1 MLNTIKI
8 FIWLGLSG
16 CLLAILAVITTFF
29 LLKPSLPEIS
39 LVDES
44 QLQMPLKIYTE
55 DAVLIGEFGEI
66 KRRPLKFNEIPIDI
80 KNAFLAAEDDA
91 FFNHQGISY
100 TGLLRSIIRCIG
112 PDGCFGGGGT
122 ISMQVVRGYLLT
134 RDQTILRK
142 AKEIFL
148 ALELESNLTKEEI
161 FELYVNRN
169 FFGNR
174 SYGIEAASN
183 TYFNKSVPDLTLA
196 ESAAIAA
203 MAQSPSRINAIK
215 APLRT
220 KQRRYWI
227 LSRMLKLRLINSKTY
242 IEALDEPLR
251 VANDIDLYE
260 TDGRYLAELARQ
272 EIIKRYGL
280 KAYKNGWSV
289 FTTINSK
296 SQDSAQKH
304 LNAGA
309 KKVLISAPAQNPD
322 KTIVYGVNHET
333 LSHGDK
339 IISNASCTTNC
350 LAPLAKVI
358 NDNFV
363 LKSGLINTVHASTND
378 QSLLDVAHSDLY
390 RARAASASIIPS
402 KTGAAKAIGLVIPEL
417 EGKLNGMATRVPVL
431 NVSMLDMTF
440 ETAKKF
446 SIQELIDSIVL
457 AAGSSMNGVL
467 SICDLPLVS
476 ADFNHNDSSSIFD
489 LNHIYQIGN
498 QTKILAWYDNEWG
511 FSKRMLEM
519 SLYIKNLSKV
529 SLKESA

>member
-1 MLNTIKI
+1 MKI
-8 FIWLGLSG
+8 AINGFGRIGKNIARHLIDNNYLAGQGGDLELVAINDLGSIESN
-16 CLLAILAVITTFF
+16 AH
-29 LLKPSLPEIS
+29 LLKFDSLHGQIANNISAEANEII
-39 LVDES
+39 VDES
-44 QLQMPLKIYTE
+44 SIKYFSQRDPLE
-55 DAVLIGEFGEI
+55 LPWSDLD
-66 KRRPLKFNEIPIDI
+66 IDI
-80 KNAFLAAEDDA
+80 VFECT
-91 FFNHQGISY
+91 GIF
-100 TGLLRSIIRCIG
+100 T
-112 PDGCFGGGGT
+112 D
-122 ISMQVVRGYLLT
+122 
-134 RDQTILRK
+134 
-142 AKEIFL
+142 
-148 ALELESNLTKEEI
+148 
-161 FELYVNRN
+161 
-169 FFGNR
+169 
-174 SYGIEAASN
+174 
-183 TYFNKSVPDLTLA
+183 
-196 ESAAIAA
+196 
-203 MAQSPSRINAIK
+203 
-215 APLRT
+215 
-220 KQRRYWI
+220 
-227 LSRMLKLRLINSKTY
+227 
-242 IEALDEPLR
+242 R
-251 VANDIDLYE
+251 V
-260 TDGRYLAELARQ
+260 
-272 EIIKRYGL
+272 
-280 KAYKNGWSV
+280 
-289 FTTINSK
+289 
-296 SQDSAQKH
+296 SAQKH

-333 LSHGDK
+333 LSHDDK

-440 ETAKKF
+440 ETEKKF
-446 SIQELIDSIVL
+446 ATQELIDSIVL

-529 SLKESA
+529 SLKEIA